1 MQDEKFESL
10 LSSDFFLES
19 LTVKS
24 ANADLKET
32 GRNFHYRGKDL
43 RSLIM
48 LLKRRFLSLKGESIR
63 LNRQVSKRTA
73 AAEAIVADAPNVETF
88 VCFGSQKFREQLE
101 EAVYVG
107 IFLPDLFPKLLVD
120 NEKFYNKLLYFCKRK
135 PNSPKGIHREV
146 VRILLILQHY
156 FGTRSV
162 GGWDSSHF
170 TNLRIVRKLPRRPK
184 RKVFR
189 RGYDDKGS
197 LAPDCKLPRTK
208 ANEYYYDALISFNE
222 GLEELKS
229 LYVESISF
237 DRERY
242 SYSYFRKP
250 GYGWN
255 DDEVIEEKELLRR
268 AFSELTSRTVQYQL
282 DPREVARELTTL
294 RSQG

>member
-1 MQDEKFESL
+1 MNIENMEKL
-10 LSSDFFLES
+10 LTSDFFLES

-48 LLKRRFLSLKGESIR
+48 LLKKRFISFDSRKIR
-63 LNRQVSKRTA
+63 LVRQIPKKTA
-73 AAEAIVADAPNVETF
+73 AAEAIVVDIPNVEVF
-88 VCFGSQKFREQLE
+88 LCFGSQKFREQLE

-107 IFLPDLFPKLLVD
+107 IFFPDLFPKLIVD
-120 NEKFYNKLLYFCKRK
+120 NNSFYNKLKYFCKRT
-135 PNSPKGIHREV
+135 PRSPKGIHSEV
-146 VRILLILQHY
+146 VRCLLILHHY

-162 GGWDSSHF
+162 GGWDTSHF

-184 RKVFR
+184 KKVFR

-197 LAPDCKLPRTK
+197 LAPDCKLPRIK
-208 ANEYYYDALISFNE
+208 ANEHFYDTLLRINSALNM
-222 GLEELKS
+222 LKS
-229 LYVESISF
+229 LYVESIHWQDEEFHLSV
-237 DRERY
+237 
-242 SYSYFRKP
+242 FRKP
-250 GYGWN
+250 GYGWD
-255 DDEVIEEKELLRR
+255 DDEIQDEKRELQ
-268 AFSELTSRTVQYQL
+268 ELFYQFKIFTLDYQL

>member
-1 MQDEKFESL
+1 MKEKNFEKL
-10 LSSDFFLES
+10 LSSSFFLES

-32 GRNFHYRGKDL
+32 GRNFHYRGSDL

-48 LLKRRFLSLKGESIR
+48 LLQRRFLSLEEHSIR

-88 VCFGSQKFREQLE
+88 LCFGSQKFREQLE

-107 IFLPDLFPKLLVD
+107 IFFPDLFPKLLVD
-120 NEKFYNKLLYFCKRK
+120 NEKFYNKLSYFCKRK

-170 TNLRIVRKLPRRPK
+170 TRLRIVRKLPRRPK

-208 ANEYYYDALISFNE
+208 ANEYYYDALLSFNE
-222 GLEELKS
+222 GLEELQS
-229 LYVESISF
+229 VYVEKISF
-237 DRERY
+237 EEFKYHY
-242 SYSYFRKP
+242 SFFRKP
-250 GYGWN
+250 GYGWF
-255 DDEVIEEKELLRR
+255 DDEVLRDQEILKAAFTELLD
-268 AFSELTSRTVQYQL
+268 FVSKYQL